1 MENVLLLAEKGLILF
16 TVVPVG
22 VGYLSIFPHSAALWG
37 AGRGRA
43 MVGAA
48 DPDWPMAGS
57 FHTM

>member
-1 MENVLLLAEKGLILF
+1 MLVLAEKGLILL
-16 TVVPVG
+16 TVG
-22 VGYLSIFPHSAALWG
+22 VGYLSSFLRSAAWRGG

>member
-1 MENVLLLAEKGLILF
+1 MLAEKGLILL
-16 TVVPVG
+16 TVEGRLPFQ
-22 VGYLSIFPHSAALWG
+22 LPALCRVAGG